1 MANKVKYGL
10 EDVHVATF
18 TIDNSG
24 EYVYDTPVAVPGA
37 VNLSLDPVG
46 DSNDFYADDLI
57 YFNSVANQGYEGSLE
72 LAMITDY
79 IRTAILGETT
89 DANGALVEDA
99 NVTPKG
105 FALGFK
111 IKGDAKDRKFWY
123 YNCSLTRPSNN
134 AQTTETSIEPQ
145 TDTLN
150 IKAMPRLSDKKV
162 KSLLEKSDDNT
173 AVYNS
178 FFESVYEPALG
189 SI

>member
-1 MANKVKYGL
+1 
-10 EDVHVATF
+10 
-18 TIDNSG
+18 
-24 EYVYDTPVAVPGA
+24 
-37 VNLSLDPVG
+37 
-46 DSNDFYADDLI
+46 
-57 YFNSVANQGYEGSLE
+57 
-72 LAMITDY
+72 MITDY

-162 KSLLEKSDDNT
+162 KSLLEKSDDNKLGAILT
-173 AVYNS
+173 IVFSNKYNVILYPL
-178 FFESVYEPALG
+178 FFKSRLIN
-189 SI
+189 S